1 MEIEPDLA
9 KEWSISEDQLT
20 WTFKLE
26 EGVKF
31 HDGTDFNAEAV
42 KTSFERVLDENLGSP
57 RRSVLAKTAKI
68 EAVDEHTVN
77 ISIDSLCG
85 ALLQQLCH
93 PVAAIIS
100 PKSLEDYGEEISTHP
115 VGTGAFKF
123 VEWKTG
129 EELVLERNPEYFKGA
144 PTVEKVYFR
153 VVPEDATRALLL
165 QSDRQMWR

>member
-1 MEIEPDLA
+1 M
-9 KEWSISEDQLT
+9 
-20 WTFKLE
+20 
-26 EGVKF
+26 
-31 HDGTDFNAEAV
+31 
-42 KTSFERVLDENLGSP
+42 
-57 RRSVLAKTAKI
+57 
-68 EAVDEHTVN
+68 
-77 ISIDSLCG
+77 
-85 ALLQQLCH
+85 LQQLCH

-144 PTVEKVYFR
+144 PAVEKVYFR

-165 QSDRQMWR
+165 QSGQADVALRLPVTETDRLESDPNVTIQKGDTVMTMYVALNNSKGVLQDEKVRQAMNYAVDKDVIVNDILGAWPRFQTPPSLHIPGDTIPV